1 MARIRSLLTAL
12 MIAALPVAVAM
23 PGRALAQD
31 PGTPAPAIEASAAWS
46 RPTIRGGR
54 AGVAFLTLYN
64 KGAADRLVGVEA
76 DVGKMAQIHLAEVVD
91 GIARMRPVVDG
102 VALPA
107 GGTVTLKPEGAH
119 IMLMGL
125 TQPLVVGQRVHLTLR
140 FKAAAPLAVEATVLA
155 PGAEPGM
162 GGGATQGGG
171 HGPG

>member
-1 MARIRSLLTAL
+1 MIRVRSILAPLLMA
-12 MIAALPVAVAM
+12 AALVAVTLDPA
-23 PGRALAQD
+23 GAQD
-31 PGTPAPAIEASAAWS
+31 AASTVEASAAWS
-46 RPTIRGGR
+46 RPTIRGAR
-54 AGVAFLTLYN
+54 AGVAFVTLRN
-64 KGAADRLVGVEA
+64 KGPADRLVAVEA
-76 DVGKMAQIHLAEVVD
+76 DVAKMAQIHLAEVVD
-91 GIARMRPVVDG
+91 GIARMRPLADG

-125 TQPLVVGQRVHLTLR
+125 TQPLRVGERVHLTLR
-140 FKAAAPLAVEATVLA
+140 FKVAAPLTVEATVLA